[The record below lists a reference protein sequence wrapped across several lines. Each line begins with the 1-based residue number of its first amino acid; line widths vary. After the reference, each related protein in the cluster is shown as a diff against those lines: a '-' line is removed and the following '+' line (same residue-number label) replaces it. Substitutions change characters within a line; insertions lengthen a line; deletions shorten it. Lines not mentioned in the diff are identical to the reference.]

1 MVFIDYH
8 FPSLPTK
15 MSSVVTLAHLPTTTQ
30 KTLTKRFTYCGV
42 TKQRGEKIFGT
53 SFPGFLL
60 HAAGDRV
67 ALPMAAAHAAVPPSA
82 HTLGPHVP
90 HLTMR
95 FTGTLQETP
104 DRDQQSA
111 MAEATEHLH
120 SHGTTL
126 LALRTGFG
134 KTVCAGYLAT
144 EVCQLRTLVLVCR
157 EALLKQWVAELTST
171 TTARVALSKP
181 KDDTQVLVCTP
192 GTLSHV
198 PDAWVAGVGTLI
210 LDEAVDFC
218 TPGRLPQVL
227 TVAPRYIIACT
238 ATPTRPDGLHCVLE
252 DIVGTHRVVRS
263 NTTSFDVTRLLTN
276 YKPTTVQNEK
286 GVDWTA
292 LQYDLFFSAQR
303 NYCLVRTLSD
313 AVEAG
318 HKVLVLTAYTGHVD
332 LLMQLLEEAQVEA
345 SRFDG
350 SRKSYANARVLVGN
364 TKKVGIG
371 FDEKSHCDDF
381 DGERI
386 DLMVLA
392 CSTKQ
397 FEVLQQYVGRVVGRA
412 SMPSVVHMVDEDTR
426 IKGSHWRVAKA
437 WYETNMGTVHDRRW
451 SEAVPEAWRARH
463 RALAGAVLD
472 RLLLSKD
479 EDTSVATYM
488 RWLREHL

>member
-1 MVFIDYH
+1 MASVID
-8 FPSLPTK
+8 LR
-15 MSSVVTLAHLPTTTQ
+15 HLPATQ
-30 KTLTKRFTYCGV
+30 QAALTKRFTYRGS
-42 TKQRGEKIFGT
+42 TRQRGETMYGPP
-53 SFPGFLL
+53 FPGFLL
-60 HAAGDRV
+60 HASGGLV
-67 ALPMAAAHAAVPPSA
+67 ALPKAAASTSVPAKALVPSPPVA
-82 HTLGPHVP
+82 HPEL
-90 HLTMR
+90 R

-104 DRDQQSA
+104 DRDQQTA
-111 MAEATEHLH
+111 MREATEHLH
-120 SHGTTL
+120 RHGTTL

-144 EVCQLRTLVLVCR
+144 EVCRMRTLVLVCR

-171 TTARVALSKP
+171 TSAKVALSKP
-181 KDDTQVLVCTP
+181 KADTQVLVCTP

-198 PDAWVAGVGTLI
+198 PTAWVEGVGTLI

-227 TVAPRYIIACT
+227 TVAPRYVVACT

-263 NTTSFDVTRLLTN
+263 NTTSFEVTRLLTG
-276 YKPTTVQNEK
+276 YRPTTVQTDA

-292 LQYDLFFSAQR
+292 LQYDLFFSAER
-303 NYCLVRTLSD
+303 NYCLIRTLSD

-318 HKVLVLTAYTGHVD
+318 HKVLMLTAYTGHVD
-332 LLMQLLEEAQVEA
+332 LTMQLLADAGVEA

-350 SRKSYANARVLVGN
+350 QRKSYTNARVLVGN

-371 FDEKSHCDDF
+371 FDEKSHCEDF

-386 DLMVLA
+386 DLLVLA

-412 SMPSVVHMVDEDTR
+412 SMPSVVHMVDDDPR

-437 WYETNMGTVHDRRW
+437 WYETNLGEIHDRKW
-451 SEAVPEAWRARH
+451 AEVPPAPWRARH
-463 RALAGAVLD
+463 RELAGGVLD
-472 RLLLSKD
+472 RLLLSKEVD
-479 EDTSVATYM
+479 DTSSLTTHL
-488 RWLREHL
+488 RWLRTHL

>member
-1 MVFIDYH
+1 
-8 FPSLPTK
+8 
-15 MSSVVTLAHLPTTTQ
+15 MSSVITLQHLPAPTQ
-30 KTLTKRFTYCGV
+30 ASLTKRFTYCGV
-42 TKQRGEKIFGT
+42 TKQRGEKIFST
-53 SFPGFLL
+53 PFPGFLM
-60 HAAGDRV
+60 HASGDRV
-67 ALPMAAAHAAVPPSA
+67 ALPMAAAHTLVPPHA
-82 HTLGPHVP
+82 HVLNTNHVD
-90 HLTMR
+90 HLSLR

-104 DRDQQSA
+104 DRDQQTA

-120 SHGTTL
+120 RHGTTL

-144 EVCQLRTLVLVCR
+144 EVCQMRTLVLVCR

-171 TTARVALSKP
+171 TSAHVALGKP
-181 KDDTQVLVCTP
+181 KDDTHVLVCTP

-198 PDAWVAGVGTLI
+198 PYAWVQGVGTLI

-218 TPGRLPQVL
+218 TPGRLPPVL
-227 TVAPRYIIACT
+227 SVAPRYVIACT

-252 DIVGTHRVVRS
+252 DIVGTHRVLRS
-263 NTTSFDVTRLLTN
+263 NTTEFEVTRLLTG
-276 YKPTTVQNEK
+276 YKPTLVQNEQ

-313 AVEAG
+313 AVDAG
-318 HKVLVLTAYTGHVD
+318 HKVLVLTAYTAHVD
-332 LLMQLLEEAQVEA
+332 LLMHLLEEARVEA

-350 SRKSYANARVLVGN
+350 QRKSYTNARVLIGN

-386 DLMVLA
+386 DLLVLA

-412 SMPSVVHMVDEDTR
+412 SMPTVVHFVDEDAR
-426 IKGSHWRVAKA
+426 IKGTHWRVAKA
-437 WYETNMGTVHDRRW
+437 WYEGNQGKVHDRKW
-451 SEAVPEAWRARH
+451 TEAVPPAWRDAHALHARTI
-463 RALAGAVLD
+463 LSK
-472 RLLLSKD
+472 LLLSKQD
-479 EDTSVATYM
+479 ESTTVSTFLK
-488 RWLREHL
+488 WLYEHQL